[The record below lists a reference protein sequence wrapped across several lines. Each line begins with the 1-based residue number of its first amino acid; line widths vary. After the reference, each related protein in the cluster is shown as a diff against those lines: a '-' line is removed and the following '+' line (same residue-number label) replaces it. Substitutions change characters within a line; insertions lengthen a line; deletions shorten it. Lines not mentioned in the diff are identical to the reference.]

1 MQRVD
6 VGEEVAAGAVG
17 LDQLHD
23 AGVFINTGVGQILGP
38 AHGGVRHAHD
48 VENVVPE
55 VIIDQQAAHGAE
67 EFTGLCTLDDAVIVG
82 RGDGDELADTEL
94 CEAILGSTLELSGVV
109 HGADTDDGA
118 LALSQARH
126 RVASADAA
134 GVSERNGD
142 SGEVFTGELACAATV
157 DDVFVGFDELGE
169 GKGLTF
175 ADCCD
180 NQCTGAVL
188 LRQVDS
194 QTEVDVFRYYQE
206 GLAIAQLVG
215 VVHVRVGH
223 DCLHH
228 GVADDVGEGNLAT
241 AGAAQVIIDDRAVF
255 EHQARRHVAH

>member
-1 MQRVD
+1 MRLDVEVAVVRNRHAGLYPVQRVD
-6 VGEEVAAGAVG
+6 VGEEVAARAVG

-23 AGVFINTGVGQILGP
+23 AGILINTGVGQILGP

-67 EFTGLCTLDDAVIVG
+67 EFTGLRALDDAVIVG
-82 RGDGDELADTEL
+82 RGDGDELADTEF

-118 LALSQARH
+118 LALSQARDG
-126 RVASADAA
+126 VAGADTT
-134 GVSERNGD
+134 GVGERNGHT
-142 SGEVFTGELACAATV
+142 GEVFTCELACAATV

-175 ADCCD
+175 ADCRD

-188 LRQVDS
+188 LR
-194 QTEVDVFRYYQE
+194 
-206 GLAIAQLVG
+206 
-215 VVHVRVGH
+215 
-223 DCLHH
+223 
-228 GVADDVGEGNLAT
+228 
-241 AGAAQVIIDDRAVF
+241 
-255 EHQARRHVAH
+255 